1 MKVSRKT
8 GKEPLQC
15 QEPKHWIWRGEL
27 EACMTG
33 EAAFYFR
40 NPMEGSSLSCSS
52 AGTDPVHSSGTGGD
66 DFPSGECHCLYIS
79 PGLE

>member
-1 MKVSRKT
+1 
-8 GKEPLQC
+8 
-15 QEPKHWIWRGEL
+15 
-27 EACMTG
+27 MTG

-66 DFPSGECHCLYIS
+66 DFLSGECHCLYIS